1 MVWGLGA
8 YAKGRADREK
18 ENRSIRAEN
27 AALYNEYVRLN
38 PDMTADQADAYANQ
52 LSGGSEYFRGMLPS
66 KNALQERVNRR
77 QTELA
82 NAARSREIQNRNAQL
97 NELEKAG
104 NIFADIAVGSR
115 DMETARKAFGDMGTG
130 VFSENIIG
138 KDGTVNQA
146 VVGLGTRLAKTQI
159 TPEVQQYISQWGS
172 TANPAQMDSVI
183 NRITNKDLRGPFQQQ
198 LLNMADNKKTMLI
211 TKIPNSAK
219 LAADSASVTDM
230 NAQDVNWDKISSEI
244 APWVTD
250 PTELQQLREKHY
262 DPIWSSWQNRREDAI
277 NADKT
282 TAATA
287 ASTLISNLNAEE
299 LRSFKTVKELEN
311 FILNEVRK
319 SVDPNLL
326 TLNALLDIDRNLEKE
341 ISAKFN
347 EIKKTTLNQVNE
359 QEKVAVASAVSEQRQ
374 KTTSDL
380 ALKDPKKFRENL
392 QAIVGPAFFGEE
404 FGDEKN
410 SAKAFQMAVQIQA
423 ETEQIAQ
430 AMMLDISAPNYYNML
445 VQTMKELSDFQITES
460 GIDPTSIRL
469 AMMNMATKGQDP
481 SEAVRIINATA
492 IIANA
497 GSSENYT
504 GGGLPE
510 IVADDTLFQQFMIEY
525 ERLTEEAINN
535 KFDIVPNDVSQ
546 LTPNVVE
553 NNLRGQASEI
563 RQMLGGQGGLND
575 TIRDLRKAIAEKKFV
590 GSEQILEDARDDR
603 IIIRDEIASIDRTIK
618 NYNQMLA
625 SPDLTNFTSEEQIVI
640 KDVLS
645 DLTQLR
651 SDLLKTE
658 ELIVSEQNNFRAM
671 KFDAVTTKDPADKT
685 ANSADFFVA
694 KIGELKTSGKTTT
707 ELSVEAEQLVDEMI
721 STFNLNTLFVDP
733 NDRARLD
740 QFPAL
745 SWLTGVLKDAP
756 VSGDIDQIF
765 GSGKA
770 ERQMRN
776 MLVQK
781 AREEL
786 GLQPMDF
793 GVVYNSVDVDQYT
806 GWTILNL
813 IEEIGDVA
821 GAGLRV
827 VGKQLYNPTPEQ

>member
-66 KNALQERVNRR
+66 KNAMQERVNRR

-104 NIFADIAVGSR
+104 NIFADIAVGSNN
-115 DMETARKAFGDMGTG
+115 METARKAFSDMGNG

-138 KDGTVNQA
+138 KDGIVNEA

-159 TPEVQQYISQWGS
+159 TPEVQQYISQWGA

-183 NRITNKDLRGPFQQQ
+183 NRITNTDLRGPFQQQ

-211 TKIPNSAK
+211 NKIADNAK

-230 NAQDVNWDKISSEI
+230 TAQDVNWDKISSEI

-262 DPIWSSWQNRREDAI
+262 DPIWKSWQNRRTGAI
-277 NADKT
+277 GKDKT

-287 ASTLISNLNAEE
+287 ANTLIGNLNAEE
-299 LRSFKTVKELEN
+299 LRNFKTVKDLEN
-311 FILNEVRK
+311 FILNEVKK

-326 TLNALLDIDRNLEKE
+326 TLNALLDIDPNLADA

-347 EIKKTTLNQVNE
+347 EIERTTLNQVNE
-359 QEKVAVASAVSEQRQ
+359 QETIAVGQAVSKQRQ
-374 KTTSDL
+374 KSTSEL
-380 ALKDPKKFRENL
+380 AVKNPDQFRKNL

-469 AMMNMATKGQDP
+469 AMMNMAMTGQDP
-481 SEAVRIINATA
+481 SEAGRILRAQSIV
-492 IIANA
+492 ANA
-497 GSSENYT
+497 EGSENYT
-504 GGGLPE
+504 GGGIPE

-525 ERLTEEAINN
+525 ERLTEEAIND
-535 KFDIVPNDVSQ
+535 KFNIVPDDVTQ
-546 LTPNVVE
+546 LTPSVVE
-553 NNLRGQASEI
+553 NNLRGQASEV

-575 TIRDLRKAIAEKKFV
+575 TIRDLRKAIAESKFV
-590 GSEQILEDARDDR
+590 GSDQILEDAQDDR

-625 SPDLTNFTSEEQIVI
+625 NADLTNFTSEEQLVI

-645 DLTQLR
+645 DLNQLR
-651 SDLLKTE
+651 SDLLKTDNLIAS
-658 ELIVSEQNNFRAM
+658 ELNNFRAM
-671 KFDAVTTKDPADKT
+671 KFDAVTTKDPTEKT
-685 ANSADFFVA
+685 ANSADFYVA
-694 KIGELKTSGKTTT
+694 KINELKTSGKTTT
-707 ELSVEAEQLVDEMI
+707 ELGVEAEQLVDEMI
-721 STFNLNTLFVDP
+721 ATFDLNEMLRSKPADQRSPFYNFMRDVVRNIPIATDIGGLRAAETELKITLLDL
-733 NDRARLD
+733 AR
-740 QFPAL
+740 
-745 SWLTGVLKDAP
+745 K
-756 VSGDIDQIF
+756 
-765 GSGKA
+765 
-770 ERQMRN
+770 
-776 MLVQK
+776 
-781 AREEL
+781 EL
-786 GLQPMDF
+786 GLPRLEGREYLDTDKYSGITLSNFVEFFGQSVVRPAGDAVLDF
-793 GVVYNSVDVDQYT
+793 FT
-806 GWTILNL
+806 
-813 IEEIGDVA
+813 A
-821 GAGLRV
+821 
-827 VGKQLYNPTPEQ
+827 PEQ